1 MDTTPKYI
9 GGRGYEVEDNFIAA
23 LEEIDE
29 NIAWKISLY
38 IEKNLYLEPCYQLST
53 IGGVIH
59 HLNEPITFAV
69 KVAQTDITFI
79 ILTDLLLINMDEY
92 LDLVS
97 AGSYFKPPKTSA
109 YNVL

>member
-1 MDTTPKYI
+1 MDITPKYI

-23 LEEIDE
+23 LDEMDEE
-29 NIAWKISLY
+29 IAWKISLY
-38 IEKNLYLEPCYQLST
+38 IEKNLYLQPCYMLST

-59 HLNEPITFAV
+59 HFNKPITFAV
-69 KVAQTDITFI
+69 KVAQTDITFF

-92 LDLVS
+92 LDLVN
-97 AGSYFKPPKTSA
+97 ADSYFKPQKTSA